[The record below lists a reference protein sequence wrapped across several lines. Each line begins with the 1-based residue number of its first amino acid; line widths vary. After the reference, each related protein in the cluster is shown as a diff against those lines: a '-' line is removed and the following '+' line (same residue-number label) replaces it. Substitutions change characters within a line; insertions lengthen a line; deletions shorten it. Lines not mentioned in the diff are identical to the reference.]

1 MYRGLHIYVEWFG
14 AFIFIYKIFLF
25 CVGVELMDN
34 AVIMSGD

>member
-1 MYRGLHIYVEWFG
+1 MLSGLG
-14 AFIFIYKIFLF
+14 QAFIFIYKIFLF